1 MNLKKLKHHMK
12 IHDIKPSEM
21 ARAANISLYEW
32 NRKMKE
38 DGDSFNI
45 KEMDAMINKG
55 KMNKIEAAEIFFDE
69 KLQKRK

>member
-1 MNLKKLKHHMK
+1 MK

-32 NRKMKE
+32 NRKM
-38 DGDSFNI
+38 
-45 KEMDAMINKG
+45 
-55 KMNKIEAAEIFFDE
+55 NKIEAAEIFFDE

>member
-1 MNLKKLKHHMK
+1 
-12 IHDIKPSEM
+12 
-21 ARAANISLYEW
+21 
-32 NRKMKE
+32 MKE